1 MSKKK
6 HKCDCPPEGAPAWV
20 LTFGDMMSLLLT
32 FFIMLVAMSEIKK
45 EDEWRAITEAV
56 KKSFG
61 MKIGG
66 GSMPTE
72 EDPAL
77 QAVKILEEIESRNHQ
92 HEERSRD
99 TEEGPD
105 GTDNKVTKPR
115 ESMEFVIGG
124 VVTFEPGSSELT
136 ITGQRVI
143 DDLATVIKG
152 HKNKIEVHGHTS
164 SMEPLEKE
172 GYSDLWELSMAR
184 ARVVERYI
192 TSEKIG
198 IDKARIRLVAN
209 ADNEKK
215 AHRLY
220 DPTSQRTNQRV
231 EIIVTDAIV
240 DDFNAPEMMNQ

>member
-61 MKIGG
+61 MKVGG

-77 QAVKILEEIESRNHQ
+77 QALKILDEIQSKHHRHDNQ
-92 HEERSRD
+92 ARD

-115 ESMEFVIGG
+115 ESLEFVVGG
-124 VVTFEPGSSELT
+124 VITFEPGSAELT
-136 ITGQRVI
+136 PGAVRVI
-143 DDLATVIKG
+143 NDLIPDIRG
-152 HKNKIEVHGHTS
+152 NRLKIEVHGHTS
-164 SMEPLEKE
+164 SMEPLGIE
-172 GYSDLWELSMAR
+172 GYSDLWDLSMAR
-184 ARVVERYI
+184 SRAVYKYLN
-192 TSEKIG
+192 SEDVG
-198 IDKARIRLVAN
+198 IDPDRIRLVAN
-209 ADNEKK
+209 ADKEKK
-215 AHRLY
+215 AHRVY
-220 DPTSQRTNQRV
+220 DPTSQRSNQRV
-231 EIIVTDAIV
+231 EIIVTNAIV
-240 DDFNAPEMMNQ
+240 DDFNAPEIMSN